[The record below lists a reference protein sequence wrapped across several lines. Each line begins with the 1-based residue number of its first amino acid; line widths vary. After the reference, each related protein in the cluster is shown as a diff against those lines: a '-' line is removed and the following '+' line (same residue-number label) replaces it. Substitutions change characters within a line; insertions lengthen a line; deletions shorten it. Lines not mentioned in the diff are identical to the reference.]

1 LSAGQPLPFLSL
13 VTLPEP
19 LRNPTVKDET
29 AALGMTALNGLM
41 LTYPVHQ
48 AGTRLSGPSA

>member
-1 LSAGQPLPFLSL
+1 MPFLSL

-48 AGTRLSGPSA
+48 AGTRLAGPSA